1 MGQCSLRQLGKAESQ
16 VTIKRRDAE
25 FGNPQRN
32 KEVEFGGD
40 SAGRLECHRNA
51 GITDGAQKEG

>member
-1 MGQCSLRQLGKAESQ
+1 MGQCSLRQLDEAESQ
-16 VTIKRRDAE
+16 ATIKRRDAE

-32 KEVEFGGD
+32 KELEFGGD
-40 SAGRLECHRNA
+40 SAGRLECSGNA